1 VIGWI
6 SGAFG
11 GVEQQRQPPQQQP
24 PQAGAQK
31 PAQKK
36 KLSINGFW
44 KKTPANKNVPGI
56 AKMTRGAAYPLSRER
71 PSKKEVN
78 SGSYAGGDYT
88 GSRPDDATSSSSV
101 EPSATVSSSAPE
113 PSRVPPTP
121 TETKQDE
128 EPAKPVKNVK
138 LEKFRKWMDQ
148 QNMDMDALRKSS
160 WSGIPNEV
168 RGTCWQLLMSY
179 LPANRARRQP
189 TLDRRRQEY
198 ATYLKQYYYIDE
210 NQRSEGEQVILRQI
224 KVDVPRTA
232 PSQKWVQNERVQ
244 QSLERCLYVWALR
257 HPASSYVQGINDL
270 VTTFYLVFITDLTQL
285 PITGDSND
293 IEAVVA
299 SMPEDQFN
307 NIEADCFWSLS
318 KLLDGIQDHY
328 TFASP
333 GIQRLVFKL
342 EELIARIDEPLFL
355 HLQEQGLKFIQFAFR
370 WMNCLLMRELSLP
383 FIVRLWDTYFAED
396 DNKGVKE
403 FHVYVC
409 AAFLMR
415 FANELKGMEMEN
427 LVLFIQSL
435 PTANWTMQDIEM
447 LLSQAF
453 VYKSLYHDSPHHLN

>member
-1 VIGWI
+1 MRTRSRLCYSGSLFALSSRGAEGSRFHHKLSMSSHSSGTTGGGVIGWI

-160 WSGIPNEV
+160 WSG
-168 RGTCWQLLMSY
+168 W
-179 LPANRARRQP
+179 
-189 TLDRRRQEY
+189 
-198 ATYLKQYYYIDE
+198 
-210 NQRSEGEQVILRQI
+210 
-224 KVDVPRTA
+224 
-232 PSQKWVQNERVQ
+232 
-244 QSLERCLYVWALR
+244 
-257 HPASSYVQGINDL
+257 
-270 VTTFYLVFITDLTQL
+270 FF
-285 PITGDSND
+285 
-293 IEAVVA
+293 
-299 SMPEDQFN
+299 
-307 NIEADCFWSLS
+307 
-318 KLLDGIQDHY
+318 
-328 TFASP
+328 
-333 GIQRLVFKL
+333 
-342 EELIARIDEPLFL
+342 LFL
-355 HLQEQGLKFIQFAFR
+355 HFGWCLFCFPEQF
-370 WMNCLLMRELSLP
+370 CLSS
-383 FIVRLWDTYFAED
+383 W
-396 DNKGVKE
+396 
-403 FHVYVC
+403 HCVC
-409 AAFLMR
+409 
-415 FANELKGMEMEN
+415 
-427 LVLFIQSL
+427 
-435 PTANWTMQDIEM
+435 
-447 LLSQAF
+447 
-453 VYKSLYHDSPHHLN
+453 